1 MEIAVLAL
9 GCFWGPEI
17 KFSKI
22 DGIIKTEVGYC
33 GGNSSITTYKEV
45 CTGNTNHAEV
55 VKLDFDE
62 KIITYEKILKIFFQI
77 HDPTTLNSQGPD
89 FGTQYRSEIFYLN
102 DNQKMIAEKVLN
114 EVNERLSGKVVTKIS
129 LLKNYC
135 PAEEYHQ
142 KYLESLHIP
151 GAIFFDI
158 DENSRKDTALPHM
171 LVDQMS
177 WDKIVSNMG
186 IKKNDE
192 IVIYDNSDVISS
204 CRGWFNFI
212 YYGHD
217 PKLIN
222 VLNGG
227 LRKWLKEKKK
237 VTDEISNI
245 DKSDYKGSERKD
257 LVKSKQAIDQN
268 IDEKIFTLID
278 ARSRERF
285 EGKIPEPRKG
295 LRSGCIKNSFCIPFN
310 DCLNDDKTF
319 KNKDQLK
326 KIFKTSIENLEQKK
340 IVFSCGSGVTACVL
354 ALAYS
359 LINDKYLPCIYDGS
373 WAEYGLI

>member
-45 CTGNTNHAEV
+45 CTGKTNHAEV

-102 DNQKMIAEKVLN
+102 DNQKMIAGKVLN

-142 KYLESLHIP
+142 KYLEK
-151 GAIFFDI
+151 
-158 DENSRKDTALPHM
+158 R
-171 LVDQMS
+171 
-177 WDKIVSNMG
+177 
-186 IKKNDE
+186 
-192 IVIYDNSDVISS
+192 
-204 CRGWFNFI
+204 
-212 YYGHD
+212 
-217 PKLIN
+217 
-222 VLNGG
+222 
-227 LRKWLKEKKK
+227 
-237 VTDEISNI
+237 
-245 DKSDYKGSERKD
+245 
-257 LVKSKQAIDQN
+257 
-268 IDEKIFTLID
+268 
-278 ARSRERF
+278 
-285 EGKIPEPRKG
+285 
-295 LRSGCIKNSFCIPFN
+295 
-310 DCLNDDKTF
+310 
-319 KNKDQLK
+319 
-326 KIFKTSIENLEQKK
+326 
-340 IVFSCGSGVTACVL
+340 
-354 ALAYS
+354 
-359 LINDKYLPCIYDGS
+359 
-373 WAEYGLI
+373 

>member
-22 DGIIKTEVGYC
+22 DGIIKTEVDYC

-142 KYLESLHIP
+142 KYLEK
-151 GAIFFDI
+151 
-158 DENSRKDTALPHM
+158 R
-171 LVDQMS
+171 
-177 WDKIVSNMG
+177 
-186 IKKNDE
+186 
-192 IVIYDNSDVISS
+192 
-204 CRGWFNFI
+204 
-212 YYGHD
+212 
-217 PKLIN
+217 
-222 VLNGG
+222 
-227 LRKWLKEKKK
+227 
-237 VTDEISNI
+237 
-245 DKSDYKGSERKD
+245 
-257 LVKSKQAIDQN
+257 
-268 IDEKIFTLID
+268 
-278 ARSRERF
+278 
-285 EGKIPEPRKG
+285 
-295 LRSGCIKNSFCIPFN
+295 
-310 DCLNDDKTF
+310 
-319 KNKDQLK
+319 
-326 KIFKTSIENLEQKK
+326 
-340 IVFSCGSGVTACVL
+340 
-354 ALAYS
+354 
-359 LINDKYLPCIYDGS
+359 
-373 WAEYGLI
+373 